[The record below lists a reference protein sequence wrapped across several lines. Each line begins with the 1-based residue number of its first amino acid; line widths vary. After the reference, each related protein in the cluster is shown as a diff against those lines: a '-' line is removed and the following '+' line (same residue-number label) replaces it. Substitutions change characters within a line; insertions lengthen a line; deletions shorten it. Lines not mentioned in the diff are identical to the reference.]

1 MEYLDVLKRLYVER
15 PHGKVKLGLYRI
27 KELLERLGNP
37 HKDYPVIHI
46 TGTNGKGSASRIV
59 QAILTESGKRVGLYT
74 SPHLYTFK
82 ERISVDGEMI
92 TEKEVVDLF
101 AEINPHAKKMDDKG
115 EEFSPSFFE
124 FVTAMAFLYFKEK
137 KVDVAVV
144 EVGLGGRYDAT
155 NVVNPSITAITTV
168 DLDHTMTLGNTL
180 RQIAYE
186 KAGIIKENVPVVV
199 GEEKKDPLEVI
210 QKIAEERNASVL
222 LFNRDFRYSEKT
234 LRLNGNRFDY
244 FGRNVLNDLVLS
256 LNGKHQL
263 RNASISLRIIE
274 EVEGE
279 LKEVSVRKGLMNVK
293 NPGRFEVFKRS
304 GKTIVLDGAHNPAGA
319 KALVESLRIYF
330 PEEKMVG
337 VIGILDDK
345 DRESMMNYFKDVL
358 GKVII
363 TKPKSERA
371 KNMEELFEIAKKY
384 IQRTFFIEE
393 PLKALERA
401 FEEEEEVI
409 VVAGSLY
416 LIGEIEEYLVEG
428 KLGEE
433 WNVWLGR

>member
-15 PHGKVKLGLYRI
+15 PHSKVKLGLYRI

-234 LRLNGNRFDY
+234 LRLNENRFDY

>member
-1 MEYLDVLKRLYVER
+1 
-15 PHGKVKLGLYRI
+15 
-27 KELLERLGNP
+27 
-37 HKDYPVIHI
+37 
-46 TGTNGKGSASRIV
+46 
-59 QAILTESGKRVGLYT
+59 
-74 SPHLYTFK
+74 
-82 ERISVDGEMI
+82 
-92 TEKEVVDLF
+92 
-101 AEINPHAKKMDDKG
+101 MDDKG

-137 KVDVAVV
+137 RVDVAVV

-155 NVVNPSITAITTV
+155 NVVNPLVTSITTV

-210 QKIAEERNASVL
+210 QKIAEEKNADVF
-222 LFNRDFRYSEKT
+222 LFNRDFRYSEKA
-234 LRLNGNRFDY
+234 LKLNENHFDY
-244 FGRNVLNDLVLS
+244 FGKNMLNDLVLS

-263 RNASISLRIIE
+263 RNASISLKIVE
-274 EVEGE
+274 EVENE
-279 LKEVSVRKGLMNVK
+279 LEEVSVRRGLMNVK
-293 NPGRFEVFKRS
+293 NPGRFEVFKRD

-319 KALVESLRIYF
+319 KALVESLKIYF
-330 PEEKMVG
+330 PEGRMIG

-345 DRESMMNYFKDVL
+345 DRESMMNHFKDVL

-363 TKPKSERA
+363 TRPKSERA
-371 KNMEELFEIAKKY
+371 KDMEELIEIAKKY
-384 IQRTFFIEE
+384 IQEVSFIEE
-393 PLKALERA
+393 PLEALERA
-401 FEEEEEVI
+401 FEEEEDVI

-416 LIGEIEEYLVEG
+416 LIGEIEEYLVKG

>member
-1 MEYLDVLKRLYVER
+1 MEYLDALKRLYVER

-37 HKDYPVIHI
+37 HRDYPVIHI

-59 QAILTESGKRVGLYT
+59 QAILTESGKKVGLYT
-74 SPHLYTFK
+74 SPHLYTFR
-82 ERISVDGEMI
+82 ERISIDNEMI
-92 TEKEVVDLF
+92 TEEEVVNLF
-101 AEINPHAKKMDDKG
+101 TEINPHAKRMDDKG

-137 KVDVAVV
+137 RVDVAVV

-155 NVVNPSITAITTV
+155 NVVNPLVTSITTV

-210 QKIAEERNASVL
+210 QKIAEEKNADVF
-222 LFNRDFRYSEKT
+222 LFNRDFRYSEKA
-234 LRLNGNRFDY
+234 LKLNENHFDY
-244 FGRNVLNDLVLS
+244 FGKNMLNDLVLS

-263 RNASISLRIIE
+263 RNASISLKIVE
-274 EVEGE
+274 EVENE
-279 LKEVSVRKGLMNVK
+279 LEEVSVRRGLMNVK
-293 NPGRFEVFKRS
+293 NPGRFEVFKRD

-319 KALVESLRIYF
+319 KALVESLKIYF
-330 PEEKMVG
+330 PEGRMIG

-345 DRESMMNYFKDVL
+345 DRESMMNHFKDVL

-363 TKPKSERA
+363 TRPKSERA
-371 KNMEELFEIAKKY
+371 KDMEELIEIAKKY
-384 IQRTFFIEE
+384 IQEVSFIEE
-393 PLKALERA
+393 PLEALERA
-401 FEEEEEVI
+401 FEEEEDVI

-416 LIGEIEEYLVEG
+416 LIGEIEEYLVKG